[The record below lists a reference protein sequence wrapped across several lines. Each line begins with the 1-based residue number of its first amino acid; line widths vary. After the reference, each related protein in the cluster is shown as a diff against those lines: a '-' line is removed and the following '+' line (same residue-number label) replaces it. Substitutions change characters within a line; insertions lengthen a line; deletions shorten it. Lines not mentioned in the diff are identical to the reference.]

1 MQVVYP
7 RNALNDRKVR
17 RMFTNPTV
25 LFIQVMNSVSLAMN
39 LFIIAAGL
47 TLIFGVLRI
56 VNFAHGAFYMVGA
69 YVALSILRVTGDTDL
84 GFLLGVLGSGVVMG
98 AIAFVVERGLLSR
111 LYDKEHMLQ
120 LLFTFALVLVIKDI
134 VKMIWGTG
142 QYSIGAPPFLRGA
155 VNLGITYYPK
165 YMLFLC
171 ALGPI
176 IAIAIW
182 FFMERTRW
190 GRILR
195 AAREDRVML
204 NALGTD
210 VKMVYSGVFVTG
222 AALAAMGGALA
233 APRSAVDPGMD
244 ALVIIDAFI
253 IVIIGGLG
261 SLLGSFVGALILG
274 FLTVMGSIY
283 LGEWVIVASYVMMVV
298 ILLVRPW
305 GLFGKADEERH

>member
-1 MQVVYP
+1 
-7 RNALNDRKVR
+7 
-17 RMFTNPTV
+17 MFTNPTI
-25 LFIQVMNSVSLAMN
+25 LFIQVMNSFSLAMN

-69 YVALSILRVTGDTDL
+69 YVALSILRVTGDTNL
-84 GFLLGVLGSGVVMG
+84 GFLLGVLGAGVVMG

-120 LLFTFALVLVIKDI
+120 LLFTFALVLVIKDVVKI
-134 VKMIWGTG
+134 VWGSG

-155 VNLGITYYPK
+155 LNLGISYYPK
-165 YMLFLC
+165 YALFLC
-171 ALGPI
+171 AMGPI

-210 VKMVYSGVFVTG
+210 VKLVYSGVFVTG
-222 AALAAMGGALA
+222 AALAAVGGALA

>member
-1 MQVVYP
+1 M
-7 RNALNDRKVR
+7 RKAR
-17 RMFTNPTV
+17 GAAARCNRMFANPMI
-25 LFIQVMNSVSLAMN
+25 LLIQVMNSLSLAMN

-69 YVALSILRVTGDTDL
+69 YVALSILRVTGDSNL
-84 GFLLGVLGSGVVMG
+84 GFLLGVLGAGALMG
-98 AIAFVVERGLLSR
+98 AMAFVVERGLLSR

-120 LLFTFALVLVIKDI
+120 LLFTFALVLVIKDL
-134 VKMIWGTG
+134 VKMIWGSG

-155 VNLGITYYPK
+155 VNLGISPYPK
-165 YMLFLC
+165 YALFLC
-171 ALGPI
+171 VMGPI
-176 IAIAIW
+176 IAVAIW

-210 VKMVYSGVFVTG
+210 VKLVYSGVFVTG

-244 ALVIIDAFI
+244 SLVIIDAFI

-283 LGEWVIVASYVMMVV
+283 LKEWVIVASYVMMVV

>member
-1 MQVVYP
+1 
-7 RNALNDRKVR
+7 
-17 RMFTNPTV
+17 MFANPMI
-25 LFIQVMNSVSLAMN
+25 LFIQVMNSLSLAMN

-69 YVALSILRVTGDTDL
+69 YVALSILRVTGDTNL
-84 GFLLGVLGSGVVMG
+84 GFLLGVLGAGALMG
-98 AIAFVVERGLLSR
+98 AMAFVVERGLLSR

-120 LLFTFALVLVIKDI
+120 LLFTFALVLVIKDL
-134 VKMIWGTG
+134 VKMIWGSG
-142 QYSIGAPPFLRGA
+142 QYSIGAPPALRGA
-155 VNLGITYYPK
+155 VNLGISYYPK
-165 YMLFLC
+165 YALFLC
-171 ALGPI
+171 VMGPI
-176 IAIAIW
+176 IAVAIW

-210 VKMVYSGVFVTG
+210 VKLVYSGVFVTG

-244 ALVIIDAFI
+244 SLVIIDAFI

-283 LGEWVIVASYVMMVV
+283 LKEWVIVASYVMMVA

>member
-1 MQVVYP
+1 
-7 RNALNDRKVR
+7 
-17 RMFTNPTV
+17 MFTNPTV

-204 NALGTD
+204 NALGID

>member
-1 MQVVYP
+1 
-7 RNALNDRKVR
+7 
-17 RMFTNPTV
+17 MFTNPTV

>member
-17 RMFTNPTV
+17 CMFTNPTV

-204 NALGTD
+204 NALGID

>member
-1 MQVVYP
+1 
-7 RNALNDRKVR
+7 
-17 RMFTNPTV
+17 MFTNPTI
-25 LFIQVMNSVSLAMN
+25 LFIQVMNSFSLAMN

-69 YVALSILRVTGDTDL
+69 YVALSILRVTGDTNL
-84 GFLLGVLGSGVVMG
+84 GFLLGVLGAGVVMG

-120 LLFTFALVLVIKDI
+120 LLFTFALVLVIKDV
-134 VKMIWGTG
+134 VKIIWGSG

-155 VNLGITYYPK
+155 LNLGISYYPK
-165 YMLFLC
+165 YALFLC
-171 ALGPI
+171 VMGPV

-210 VKMVYSGVFVTG
+210 VKLVYSGVFVTG
-222 AALAAMGGALA
+222 AALAAVGGALA

>member
-1 MQVVYP
+1 
-7 RNALNDRKVR
+7 
-17 RMFTNPTV
+17 MFANPMI
-25 LFIQVMNSVSLAMN
+25 LFIQVMNSLSLAMN

-69 YVALSILRVTGDTDL
+69 YIALSILRVTGDTNL
-84 GFLLGVLGSGVVMG
+84 GFLLGVLGAGALMG
-98 AIAFVVERGLLSR
+98 AMACVVERGLLSR

-120 LLFTFALVLVIKDI
+120 LLFTFALVLVIKDL
-134 VKMIWGTG
+134 VKMIWGSG

-155 VNLGITYYPK
+155 VNLGISHYPK
-165 YMLFLC
+165 YALFLC
-171 ALGPI
+171 VMGPI
-176 IAIAIW
+176 IAVAIW

-210 VKMVYSGVFVTG
+210 VKLVYSGVFVTG

-244 ALVIIDAFI
+244 SLVIIDAFI

-283 LGEWVIVASYVMMVV
+283 LKEWVIVASYVMMVV

>member
-1 MQVVYP
+1 
-7 RNALNDRKVR
+7 
-17 RMFTNPTV
+17 MFANPMI
-25 LFIQVMNSVSLAMN
+25 LFIQVMNSLSLAMN

-69 YVALSILRVTGDTDL
+69 YIALSILRVTGDTNL
-84 GFLLGVLGSGVVMG
+84 GFLLGVLGAGALMG
-98 AIAFVVERGLLSR
+98 AMAFVVERGLLSR

-120 LLFTFALVLVIKDI
+120 LLFTFALVLVIKDL
-134 VKMIWGTG
+134 VKMIWGSG

-155 VNLGITYYPK
+155 VNLGISHYPK
-165 YMLFLC
+165 YALFLC
-171 ALGPI
+171 VMGPI
-176 IAIAIW
+176 IAVAIW

-210 VKMVYSGVFVTG
+210 VKLVYSGVFVTG
-222 AALAAMGGALA
+222 ASLAAMGGALA

-244 ALVIIDAFI
+244 SLVIIDAFI

-283 LGEWVIVASYVMMVV
+283 LKEWVIVASYVMMVV

>member
-1 MQVVYP
+1 M
-7 RNALNDRKVR
+7 RKAR
-17 RMFTNPTV
+17 GAAARCNRMFANPMI
-25 LFIQVMNSVSLAMN
+25 LFIQVMNSLSLAMN

-69 YVALSILRVTGDTDL
+69 YIALSILRVTGDTNL
-84 GFLLGVLGSGVVMG
+84 GFLLGVLGAGALMG
-98 AIAFVVERGLLSR
+98 AMAFVVERGLLSR

-120 LLFTFALVLVIKDI
+120 LLFTFALVLVIKDL
-134 VKMIWGTG
+134 VKMIWGSG

-155 VNLGITYYPK
+155 VNLGISHYPK
-165 YMLFLC
+165 YALFLC
-171 ALGPI
+171 VMGPI
-176 IAIAIW
+176 IAVAIW

-210 VKMVYSGVFVTG
+210 VKLVYSGVFVTG

-244 ALVIIDAFI
+244 SLVIIDAFI

-283 LGEWVIVASYVMMVV
+283 LKEWVIVASYVMMVV

>member
-17 RMFTNPTV
+17 CMFTNPTV

>member
-1 MQVVYP
+1 M
-7 RNALNDRKVR
+7 RKAR
-17 RMFTNPTV
+17 GAAARCNRMFANPMI
-25 LFIQVMNSVSLAMN
+25 LFIQVMNSLSLAMN

-69 YVALSILRVTGDTDL
+69 YVALSILRVTGDTNL
-84 GFLLGVLGSGVVMG
+84 GFLLGVLGAGALMG
-98 AIAFVVERGLLSR
+98 AMAFVVERGLLSR

-120 LLFTFALVLVIKDI
+120 LLFTFALVLVIKDL
-134 VKMIWGTG
+134 VKMIWGSG

-155 VNLGITYYPK
+155 VNLGISHYPK
-165 YMLFLC
+165 YALFLC
-171 ALGPI
+171 VMGPI
-176 IAIAIW
+176 IAVAIW

-210 VKMVYSGVFVTG
+210 VKLVYSGVFVTG

-244 ALVIIDAFI
+244 SLVIIDAFI

-283 LGEWVIVASYVMMVV
+283 LKEWVIVASYVMMVV

>member
-1 MQVVYP
+1 M
-7 RNALNDRKVR
+7 RKAR
-17 RMFTNPTV
+17 GAAARCNRMFANPMI
-25 LFIQVMNSVSLAMN
+25 LFIQVMNSLSLAMN

-69 YVALSILRVTGDTDL
+69 YIALSILRVTGDTNL
-84 GFLLGVLGSGVVMG
+84 GFLLGVLGAGALMG
-98 AIAFVVERGLLSR
+98 AMAFVVERGLLSR

-120 LLFTFALVLVIKDI
+120 LLFTFALVLVIKDL
-134 VKMIWGTG
+134 VKMIWSSG

-155 VNLGITYYPK
+155 VNLGISHYPK
-165 YMLFLC
+165 YALFLC
-171 ALGPI
+171 VMGPI
-176 IAIAIW
+176 IAVAIW

-210 VKMVYSGVFVTG
+210 VKLVYSGVFVTG

-244 ALVIIDAFI
+244 SLVIIDAFI

-283 LGEWVIVASYVMMVV
+283 LKEWVIVASYVMMVV

>member
-17 RMFTNPTV
+17 CMFTNPTV

-171 ALGPI
+171 ALGPL